1 MYFFQFKF
9 DKSLHDEWYFVFMQD
24 KFTVSV
30 PRIGM
35 GELFPGFDI
44 AVRSMCVG
52 EESEFVI
59 RHE

>member
-1 MYFFQFKF
+1 MYRHKRKF
-9 DKSLHDEWYFVFMQD
+9 IGNLTDL
-24 KFTVSV
+24 VS
-30 PRIGM
+30 RIGL

-59 RHE
+59 RHK

>member
-1 MYFFQFKF
+1 MNGLPSISVKKYCQAN
-9 DKSLHDEWYFVFMQD
+9 SLCLF
-24 KFTVSV
+24 S
-30 PRIGM
+30 RIGM

>member
-1 MYFFQFKF
+1 MERSIVRQI
-9 DKSLHDEWYFVFMQD
+9 HCVI
-24 KFTVSV
+24 